1 MNENLI
7 YILSGTGGV
16 LLQVIIKITSLKKQ
30 ASAANMQFIFKKY
43 LNDDWPTILGSFI
56 TVGLFAMFLPELVA
70 INAVALKFARIG
82 FAFVGF
88 TGSSL
93 AQSLFSATSKKILS
107 VIDLKTNIADGV
119 VPPVTPENISAVPEV
134 EKGDTTTKNN

>member
-30 ASAANMQFIFKKY
+30 SAAANMQFVFKKY
-43 LNDDWPTILGSFI
+43 LADDWLTILGSFV
-56 TVGLFAMFLPELVA
+56 TVGLFAMFLPEIVA
-70 INAVALKFARIG
+70 INPVALKFARIG
-82 FAFVGF
+82 FAFIGF
-88 TGSSL
+88 TGSSI

-107 VIDLKTNIADGV
+107 VIDIKTNIADDV
-119 VPPVTPENISAVPEV
+119 EPPVTPENVGGLHEA
-134 EKGDTTTKNN
+134 EKGDTTNK